1 VVIKAVTA
9 CIYLKE
15 LTMASRKYSRATAK
29 QDKPSLEVSS
39 RWPGKTGRQ
48 RCVRH
53 VAMCASAL
61 LPVIHEKA
69 KTSRGR
75 GQTTILAREVAKTLP
90 SRFAEQNRA
99 KRSKLTKNSPY
110 CKRDVVITLWCPWI
124 ATKLMHNGPGAS
136 SRRRMAVT

>member
-1 VVIKAVTA
+1 MVIKAVTA

-48 RCVRH
+48 RCVRY
-53 VAMCASAL
+53 VAMCAGAL

-75 GQTTILAREVAKTLP
+75 GRTTILAREVELYPADSL
-90 SRFAEQNRA
+90 NRIA